1 MTCLLFNFYK
11 IWRLAFNLEWSA
23 LKSTNPIIIKK
34 GETLMKKVLSLV
46 MVTALSMS
54 SVASAAS
61 LNNESNAQGLSPKK
75 METIEKFREK
85 SEKKGDKFEVK
96 WDSKKNV
103 PNFITGTLSEKGVD
117 DSKDAAAFM
126 SKNKD
131 MFEVSVGEFV
141 NESVEVDSLNKKHY
155 KNKLVVDGIPVYG
168 TEVIVHTNEDGTV
181 YAVNGNVESNVSDKA
196 WKKEFKLSSENA
208 IKNVLKE
215 LNIKENEIKYSA
227 DPKAEQY
234 IYNDNG
240 NWIPVYYVTTQFM
253 APYYGNVKSI
263 VNANT
268 GDVVKTRNEIKKVAS
283 TGTGTGLLATRNLN
297 LDLVSG
303 RYYMRDLTKAARIET
318 YDANRTAR
326 FPGTIVSDVDN
337 VFNASTQLDAV
348 DVHANMA
355 VTYDFFK
362 NKFNRNSFDNQGAT
376 IIATVNGRDPQY
388 PNEPMDNAFWN
399 GTQMVFGDCSGTTF
413 AHIGSSLDVVG
424 HEFTHA
430 VTERTAGL
438 EYENQS
444 GALNESFSDVFGYLI
459 EGQTSDWL
467 MGEDCYTPN
476 TPGDA
481 LRSLSNPTLYNQPA
495 HMNQYQN
502 LPNTSSGDWGG
513 VHINSGIPN
522 KAFYLAATSIN
533 DNNKMSQIYYR
544 ALTSYLTQYSQFT
557 DAKNALVQAA
567 KDLYPADTT
576 VATKISDAF
585 TNVGIGSTTPSG
597 DTYEPNNT
605 MSAAAALTSGTTYS
619 SYIYSSTDV
628 DYYYLNSYAGRTITI
643 NLTNLPKDYD
653 LYLVNSAGTVVAR
666 SENGST
672 TSESISYTVPT
683 TGKYYVKIS
692 GYNGVYST
700 TTPYSLKATF

>member
-1 MTCLLFNFYK
+1 
-11 IWRLAFNLEWSA
+11 
-23 LKSTNPIIIKK
+23 
-34 GETLMKKVLSLV
+34 MKKVLSLV
-46 MVTALSMS
+46 MVTALSLN
-54 SVASAAS
+54 SVAYAAT
-61 LNNESNAQGLSPKK
+61 LGNETNGPKK
-75 METIEKFREK
+75 METIERLRER
-85 SEKKGDKFEVK
+85 SEKAGKNLDIK
-96 WDSKKNV
+96 WDSNKNI
-103 PNFITGTLSEKGVD
+103 PSFITGTLSEEGVD
-117 DSKDAAAFM
+117 GSSDAAAFI

-141 NESVEVDSLNKKHY
+141 NQSVETDNLNNKHY
-155 KNKLVVDGIPVYG
+155 KNRLVVDGIPVYG
-168 TEVIVHTNEDGTV
+168 TEIIVHTDANGTV
-181 YAVNGNVESNVSDKA
+181 YAVNGNVENGVTKNQ
-196 WKKEFKLSSENA
+196 WKNDFKLSAEEA
-208 IKNVLKE
+208 IQKALE
-215 LNIKENEIKYSA
+215 GLNIKEDAVQYSA
-227 DPKAEQY
+227 DPKAEQF

-240 NWIPVYYVTTQFM
+240 NWVPVYYVTTQFM
-253 APYYGNVKSI
+253 APYYGNVKSF
-263 VNANT
+263 VNAND
-268 GDVVKTRNEIKKVAS
+268 GQVIKSRNEIKNAAA
-283 TGTGTGLLATRNLN
+283 TGTGSGLLGTRNLN

-318 YDANRTAR
+318 YDANRTAN

-337 VFNASTQLDAV
+337 VFNASSQLDAV

-355 VTYDFFK
+355 QTYDFFK
-362 NKFNRNSFDNQGAT
+362 NKFNRNSFDNNGAT
-376 IIATVNGRDPQY
+376 IKATVNGRDPQY
-388 PNEPMDNAFWN
+388 PSQPMDNAFWN

-413 AHIGSSLDVVG
+413 AHIGSALDVVG

-459 EGQTSDWL
+459 EGQSSDWL
-467 MGEDCYTPN
+467 MGEDCYTPS

-502 LPNTSSGDWGG
+502 LPNTSNGDWGG

-533 DNNKMSQIYYR
+533 DNNKMAQIYYR
-544 ALTSYLTQYSQFT
+544 ALTSYLTPYAQFT

-567 KDLYPADTT
+567 KDLYPTDTT
-576 VATKISDAF
+576 VATKVADAY
-585 TNVGIGSTTPSG
+585 TSVGVGSSTPTG

-605 MSAAAALTSGTTYS
+605 ISAAVALTSGTTYS

-628 DYYYLNSYAGRTITI
+628 DYYSVNGSYGRTITV

-672 TSESISYTVPT
+672 TSESISYSVPT
-683 TGKYYVKIS
+683 TGKYYIKVS
-692 GYNGVYST
+692 GYSGAYST
-700 TTPYSLKATF
+700 TTPYSLRATF